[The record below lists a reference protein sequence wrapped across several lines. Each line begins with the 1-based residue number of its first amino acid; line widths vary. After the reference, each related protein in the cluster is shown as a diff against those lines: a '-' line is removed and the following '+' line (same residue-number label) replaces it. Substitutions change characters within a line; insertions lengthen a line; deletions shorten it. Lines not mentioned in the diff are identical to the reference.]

1 MTKKEIENKILK
13 EALTYLKYRKAYDE
27 NPCETED
34 DDVNHMMEEDK
45 YLTALSNMEE
55 LYDELEKLEK

>member
-1 MTKKEIENKILK
+1 MTKQEIKKQILK
-13 EALTYLKYRKAYDE
+13 EALTYLKYRKAYDD

-45 YLTALSNMEE
+45 YLTALSNTEE
-55 LYDELEKLEK
+55 LYDELTKLN